1 MFRQRRASVFSGL
14 RINRSFSGDPE
25 AAGSYGS
32 RVSVVGNRI
41 QLFAEEEAVV
51 ENPGPLDSRP
61 TLEEAQEM
69 LAYKRTDSSRHLRG
83 NWLAYWEHEAGR
95 ADRDTRFNFK
105 QIRLLQLNGHTAG
118 VRSIHGVYCVAFYHK
133 YVNFNLLFCLVMDS
147 ETGVLTAGR
156 DKTARVWSL
165 HSQVTR
171 FYSLVYKCRLID

>member
-1 MFRQRRASVFSGL
+1 MKQIPRRIKIRHFIDLTLLIGRFLNRQRRASVFSGL

-41 QLFAEEEAVV
+41 QLFAEEEAIA
-51 ENPGPLDSRP
+51 ENPVDSRP
-61 TLEEAQEM
+61 TLDEAQEM

-105 QIRLLQLNGHTAG
+105 QIRLLQLSGHSAG
-118 VRSIHGVYCVAFYHK
+118 VRCIHGTVPLDTSIS
-133 YVNFNLLFCLVMDS
+133 N
-147 ETGVLTAGR
+147 
-156 DKTARVWSL
+156 
-165 HSQVTR
+165 
-171 FYSLVYKCRLID
+171 